1 MKNNPLVSI
10 IVPVYNTEKYLRKC
24 LDSILGQSYQN
35 LEIILV
41 DDGST
46 DKSGD
51 IIDEYQK
58 KDGRVVTIHK
68 KNGGQ
73 SSARNLGIKNAS
85 GEFIGF
91 VDSDDEIA
99 EDFVNKLLFDENEA
113 VLKISNM
120 TRRDSEKSNIIYSGE
135 DKFFSSSRENILR
148 ALLEDGKLY
157 PVVNK
162 LFLNN
167 IIKAKELSFNENLN
181 FAEDLDFVLR
191 YLSNEEKE
199 IIFTREP
206 LYIYNFKTESS
217 TMKKV
222 SANKSNWKQSYRD
235 LKNWAGKNL
244 SLKEKSLLRL
254 IKLRWEISYL
264 KAKLGR

>member
-1 MKNNPLVSI
+1 MAPEVSV

-91 VDSDDEIA
+91 VDSDDEVDV
-99 EDFVNKLLFDENEA
+99 DFVKELLFDKTEA
-113 VLKISNM
+113 ILKMSNM
-120 TRRDSEKSNIIYSGE
+120 LRCDSKIQKSNTIYSNK
-135 DKFFSSSRENILR
+135 DRSFNSSRENILK
-148 ALLEDGKLY
+148 ALIEDGKLY

-162 LFLNN
+162 LFSSE
-167 IIKAKELSFNENLN
+167 IIKFKELRFNEGLN

-191 YLSNEEKE
+191 YLSGEEKR
-199 IIFTREP
+199 IIFTKKP
-206 LYIYNFKTESS
+206 LYVYNFKTESS

-222 SANKSNWKQSYRD
+222 SANKNNWKRSFED
-235 LKNWAGKNL
+235 LKSWAGKNL

-254 IKLRWEISYL
+254 ISLRWKVSCL
-264 KAKLGR
+264 KSKLG